1 MVRTERRHVPRMTVK
16 GPSYVN
22 LDPNNGGVILNISEG
37 GLCFQSPAPIQ
48 RIERI
53 RFWFSY
59 RSQRIEAEEGRGAEG
74 EEQTKGVSRF
84 IEVGSELSWIDQ
96 TRKTGGLRF
105 TNLPA
110 GAREQIRDWMRQTS
124 LVNVNEKAALSRPK
138 SRFFGVKQWLKNTAR
153 GASARL
159 GALFRRVR
167 SGKFWDGFSGGMLA
181 GVLVSALLVAV
192 FSFPDHSRELGATL
206 IWLGERLG
214 GRTWSEPRSPRL
226 QVSSQ
231 EPRPA
236 SPDQVAPESST
247 LLPDS
252 HLIEPESQDRSQQP
266 KSVAEAS
273 IQAPFQEKLASRVT
287 LPATESYEVK
297 LQTKGLPTPSLSTPS
312 VKPSEPPALSSTP
325 DRQLSPSIDIASA
338 SDPNTKILRSNLPEL
353 ANQPPGLHVEPS
365 KVEGNGMRP
374 EKYLEVGKFREKM
387 LADTTKDKLSQKGFP
402 TTVIQW
408 NRFRGKSYQVLVGPY
423 GGDREADAVLKD
435 LVSLGFAPRSY
446 ERGRR
451 DFRLPPALKVAG
463 MHLPVGD
470 CVISWESYTTDASV
484 KIEDSKG
491 MGVTVEGRWA
501 KQGVRYNED
510 AIVYQK
516 NSDGSRT
523 LIEIRLAGKGQAL
536 VFGSS

>member
-1 MVRTERRHVPRMTVK
+1 MTVK

-48 RIERI
+48 RIETI

-59 RSQRIEAEEGRGAEG
+59 RSQRIEAGEGRGAEG

-110 GAREQIRDWMRQTS
+110 GAREQIRNWIRQTS
-124 LVNVNEKAALSRPK
+124 LVNVNEKMALSRPK
-138 SRFFGVKQWLKNTAR
+138 PPLFGVEQRLKNAAR

-159 GALFRRVR
+159 EPLFRHIR
-167 SGKFWDGFSGGMLA
+167 SGRLSDGFLRGMLA

-192 FSFPDHSRELGATL
+192 FSLHNHSRELGETL

-226 QVSSQ
+226 PASSQ

-236 SPDQVAPESST
+236 SPDQAAPESST

-252 HLIEPESQDRSQQP
+252 HLMEPKSKDRSRQP
-266 KSVAEAS
+266 QTVTAAS
-273 IQAPFQEKLASRVT
+273 IQAPLQEKPAATAT
-287 LPATESYEVK
+287 LPATRSYEVK
-297 LQTKGLPTPSLSTPS
+297 PQTKGPATSSPSAPS
-312 VKPSEPPALSSTP
+312 VKPSEPPALTPTP
-325 DRQLSPSIDIASA
+325 DRPQSPSMDIASA
-338 SDPNTKILRSNLPEL
+338 SDPDSKILRSSLPEL
-353 ANQPPGLHVEPS
+353 AKQPPGLHVEPS
-365 KVEGNGMRP
+365 KVEGNGIVP

-387 LADTTKDKLSQKGFP
+387 LADKTKDNLSQRGFP
-402 TTVIQW
+402 STVIQW

-423 GGDREADAVLKD
+423 DGDREADAVLKD

-446 ERGRR
+446 ERGKRE
-451 DFRLPPALKVAG
+451 FRFPPALKVAG
-463 MHLPVGD
+463 MHLPAGD

-484 KIEDSKG
+484 KIEDNKG
-491 MGVTVEGRWA
+491 VGVTVEGKWA

-523 LIEIRLAGKGQAL
+523 LVEIRLAGKRQAL
-536 VFGSS
+536 VFGRN